1 MKSLHVFAAVAL
13 VCAAC
18 TNTTELAESSEP
30 SIEKQRVTLSFSPF
44 TMTPM
49 GAKARGTTRAT
60 VPVSDVVN
68 RLDVWLMEGDS
79 ITALTKHESVAESH
93 QTVADD
99 GFGSLSLTLDKSKTY
114 TLYAIGHKE
123 SAPTTLDK
131 GIVTFPDTKKLQTLY
146 FSTTFTP
153 ATTTTLSCMMHR
165 AVGMF
170 RVVFTDDI
178 PTEVKKIVVTAKN
191 APSQWSFPDVAGIT
205 PTSEYNVTWTNWK
218 RDTDGTTMFSIYIL
232 GSNEEQYYDITVSAY
247 DADDNLLKQHAFP
260 SVPIRNNW
268 RSTYRGRFFLD
279 TSFSTSFM
287 FDDAWN
293 EYDEVEY

>member
-1 MKSLHVFAAVAL
+1 MKQLFAFAAVAL

-18 TNTTELAESSEP
+18 TSDPDNSMESVTNEQ
-30 SIEKQRVTLSFSPF
+30 QRVTLSFAPSV
-44 TMTPM
+44 TTEPM
-49 GAKARGTTRAT
+49 GAKALTRAA

-68 RLDVWLMEGDS
+68 RLDIWLFEGDPAK
-79 ITALTKHESVAESH
+79 ALTQTAPVAESH
-93 QTVADD
+93 QAKGDD
-99 GFGSLSLTLDKSKTY
+99 GFGSLSLMLDKNKTY

-123 SAPTTLDK
+123 SMPATLAG
-131 GIVTFPDTKKLQTLY
+131 GIVSFPDTKRLQTLY

-178 PTEVKKIVVTAKN
+178 PTEVKKIAVTAKN
-191 APSQWSFPDVAGIT
+191 VPSQWNFPQAAGIS

-232 GSNEEQYYDITVSAY
+232 GSNEEQHYDITVSAY
-247 DADDNLLKQHAFP
+247 DADDNLLKAHAFP

-268 RSTYRGRFFLD
+268 RIMYRGRFFLD
-279 TSFSTSFM
+279 TSFSSSFLL
-287 FDDAWN
+287 DEDWQ

>member
-1 MKSLHVFAAVAL
+1 MKQLFAFAAVVL

-18 TNTTELAESSEP
+18 TSDPDNNMESVTNEQ
-30 SIEKQRVTLSFSPF
+30 QRVTLSFAPSV
-44 TMTPM
+44 TTEPM
-49 GAKARGTTRAT
+49 GAKALTRAA
-60 VPVSDVVN
+60 VPVSDVVS
-68 RLDVWLMEGDS
+68 RLDIWLFEGDS
-79 ITALTKHESVAESH
+79 AKALTQTTPVAESH
-93 QTVADD
+93 QAKGDD
-99 GFGSLSLTLDKSKTY
+99 GFGSLSLMLDKNKTY
-114 TLYAIGHKE
+114 TLYAIGNKE
-123 SAPTTLDK
+123 SAPATLDK

-178 PTEVKKIVVTAKN
+178 PTEVKKIAVTAKN
-191 APSQWSFPDVAGIT
+191 VPSQWSFPQVAGIT

-232 GSNEEQYYDITVSAY
+232 GSNEEQHYDITVSAY

>member
-1 MKSLHVFAAVAL
+1 MKQLFAFAVLAL

-18 TNTTELAESSEP
+18 TNDPGNGMESVTNEQ
-30 SIEKQRVTLSFSPF
+30 QRVTISFAPSV
-44 TMTPM
+44 TTEPM
-49 GAKARGTTRAT
+49 GAKAMTRAA
-60 VPVSDVVN
+60 VPVSSVVN
-68 RLDVWLMEGDS
+68 RLDVWLFEGDS
-79 ITALTKHESVAESH
+79 AKALTQTTPVAESH
-93 QTVADD
+93 QTKGDD
-99 GFGSLSLTLDKSKTY
+99 GFGSLSLMLDKNKTY

-123 SAPTTLDK
+123 SAPATLAK
-131 GIVTFPDTKKLQTLY
+131 GVVSFPDTKRLQTLY
-146 FSTTFTP
+146 FSTSFSP

-178 PTEVKKIVVTAKN
+178 PTEVKKIAITATDV
-191 APSQWSFPDVAGIT
+191 PSQWSFPEVAGIT
-205 PTSEYNVTWTNWK
+205 PTPEYNVTWTNWK
-218 RDTDGTTMFSIYIL
+218 SDTDGTTAFSIYIL
-232 GSNEEQYYDITVSAY
+232 GGNEEQHYDITVSAY
-247 DADDNLLKQHAFP
+247 DTDDNLLKQHAFA